1 MKTRIFFQF
10 MGLTLLLLGLGTAQ
24 AQRMYDSA
32 GRLLGRVDG
41 ERIYDGSGHLIGRA
55 EGLRRRHMVIY
66 FYFFMQV
73 CILSSSIKDR
83 K

>member
-1 MKTRIFFQF
+1 MTSLSFKSPDHENKNLFSIHRPVIAAAR
-10 MGLTLLLLGLGTAQ
+10 LGQAQ

-55 EGLRRRHMVIY
+55 EGLRRRQMVIY
-66 FYFFMQV
+66 FYFFM
-73 CILSSSIKDR
+73 
-83 K
+83 